1 MIKIGN
7 VRLIGGF
14 LAFVLLFFVG
24 RRLVVSVSDVA
35 GRCASCLVYPFLVAQ
50 ERVVSPVK
58 SFFQN
63 RRSIQELNEQ
73 LNNLR
78 NQNEALM
85 ADLIALKGQTQYFN
99 EIQELLAFKKRYESE
114 HAHLGQI
121 LFKQFTDQ
129 SHYFLV
135 NRGSSHGI
143 EPDMIALYNN
153 CLVGRVAQVYPW
165 YCKVIAITDNSCK
178 IASYCDISG
187 SYGIHEGSCKLGQTM
202 LKRISHLSTVHE
214 GELVLSSGEGMVFP
228 RGFALGK
235 IKNFTK
241 KGLWYCIDVEPLI
254 NLEEL
259 SYCLLIH
266 KGKIN

>member
-1 MIKIGN
+1 
-7 VRLIGGF
+7 

-35 GRCASCLVYPFLVAQ
+35 GQCASYLVYPFIVAQ
-50 ERVVSPVK
+50 ERVVSPLK
-58 SFFQN
+58 SFFQH
-63 RRSIQELNEQ
+63 RKSIQELTEQ

-78 NQNEALM
+78 NQNESLM
-85 ADLIALKGQTQYFN
+85 AELIALKGQAQYLS
-99 EIQELLAFKKRYESE
+99 EIQELVAFKKRYEPE

-121 LFKQFTDQ
+121 LFRQFTDQ

-153 CLVGRVAQVYPW
+153 CLIGRVAQVYPW

-178 IASYCDISG
+178 IASYCELSG
-187 SYGIHEGSCKLGQTM
+187 SCGIHEGSCELGGTA

-214 GELVLSSGEGMVFP
+214 GELVISSGEGMVFP

-241 KGLWYCIDVEPLI
+241 KGLWYRIAVEPLV
-254 NLEEL
+254 NLEDL

-266 KGKIN
+266 KEKIS